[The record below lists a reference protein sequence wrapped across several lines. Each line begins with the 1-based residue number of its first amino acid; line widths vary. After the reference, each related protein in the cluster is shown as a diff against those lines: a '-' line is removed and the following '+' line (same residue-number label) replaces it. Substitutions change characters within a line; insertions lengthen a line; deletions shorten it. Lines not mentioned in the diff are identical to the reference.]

1 MSLQLVECGSIM
13 FDAAPPPRQKKILY
27 LFSRIKTLTRL
38 GLGKRGGLEK
48 KKKEQYN
55 LMESNSFGSHFRSY
69 VLHPYTQVKD
79 HKSGYITNNVNDI
92 LNGNLLHELLEA
104 NLGVEEEEE

>member
-1 MSLQLVECGSIM
+1 MIVLKSKLYKLQL
-13 FDAAPPPRQKKILY
+13 DL
-27 LFSRIKTLTRL
+27 
-38 GLGKRGGLEK
+38 LEK